1 MTVGVARLVQV
12 GASSMVRHRRGSAGG
27 RNRHRGGALGI
38 ADAYTNADLLWAL
51 KGGGGGSFGVV
62 TRMILHL
69 RALLEYFG
77 DVFTIIG
84 GLRRLI
90 GQFVEFYAANPLN
103 PIGGHHDNAAGQ
115 CPHRANVVSRSR
127 PAAGGVAQF
136 LGGGPLAIRS
146 PLHDSARMGELPAQ
160 YLRDPAC
167 GGPLGLRSDRI
178 ADILSTKK

>member
-1 MTVGVARLVQV
+1 ML
-12 GASSMVRHRRGSAGG
+12 RHRRGSAGG
-27 RNRHRGGALGI
+27 RNRHRGGVLRI

-62 TRMILHL
+62 TRMILHS
-69 RALLEYFG
+69 RALPEYFG

-84 GLRRLI
+84 ASSDAPFRRLI

-127 PAAGGVAQF
+127 PAAGGVAHF
-136 LGGGPLAIRS
+136 LGGGLSRS
-146 PLHDSARMGELPAQ
+146 GLRFTIALRMVELPAQ
-160 YLRDPAC
+160 HLRDPAC
-167 GGPLGLRSDRI
+167 GGLLGLRSDRI
-178 ADILSTKK
+178 TDILSTKK